1 VKSVPPLLLASLLVG
16 CGGGEP
22 PPQTPAAPPP
32 PAPAKANQ
40 PEAACNELALGMNG
54 LATRVRRA
62 DAPTSAAG
70 ILPLS
75 QLSAAAFGE
84 LRVQMKKALELD
96 ASLAPEVNAL
106 DATLGFEMKSF
117 EAVNKDI
124 ETSAKAMRDVV
135 SEVERLRLPFAV
147 KDVCTKKDVDC
158 SAKARLDGAMERLIW
173 APMFLAKTREDIAAI
188 SFKSPELDGKR
199 TELVRRLEMAERT
212 AADNNRQVE
221 ADSKEAESHKEE
233 LKKNTEALF
242 KRCGM
247 ETLEK
252 AELATK
258 RPQWVTSKEPDL
270 RKMVMVVRVL
280 PEGRIRARLDE
291 WAAVSTGLKREVFSA
306 ATQGGFGSGFFV
318 MPKEGEVYVVTNR
331 HVVDFG
337 DRAVLQMSDGTN
349 IAADI
354 LYTDPH
360 ADLAVLKP
368 DPKKEKD
375 LKLTYGLGLDPE
387 PARDQQVVIA
397 TGYPGLGS
405 KPSYQTTRG
414 YVSNQRFT
422 DTFDGQVYIQHT
434 APVDR
439 GGSGGPLTS
448 EKNLVLGVNTLKIR
462 ERENVAMSVPALE
475 VANAVAHAQTP
486 MNAETLRREAREA
499 CVDVIAEL
507 GNFTN
512 FFGSNALYQRIS
524 LSMVS
529 ENGSTS
535 FNQVADRELSTM
547 LLDEPIDALRIAV
560 VERLLR
566 DARMAHLNPYE
577 ICSTPEPDD
586 FEHILTMDRVRFK
599 VRVGAET
606 KDLVVRREFGRFQLL
621 RFEMLPPQEK
631 AATQPATTKP
641 APAKKKPQA
650 AKK

>member
-1 VKSVPPLLLASLLVG
+1 MSKYVALLALVAVA
-16 CGGGEP
+16 CGGNEP
-22 PPQTPAAPPP
+22 PPQAPAAPPP
-32 PAPAKANQ
+32 APPVKQNQ
-40 PEAACNELALGMNG
+40 PEAACNELALGMNE
-54 LATRVRRA
+54 LASMVRRA
-62 DAPTSAAG
+62 ELPVTAAG
-70 ILPLS
+70 ILRLS
-75 QLSAAAFGE
+75 QRSAEAFGA
-84 LRVQMKKALELD
+84 LRTQMKRALDLD

-106 DATLGFEMKSF
+106 DATLDVELQAFG
-117 EAVNKDI
+117 AVSKQTESD
-124 ETSAKAMRDVV
+124 AKAMRDIVT
-135 SEVERLRLPFAV
+135 EIERLRQPFTV
-147 KDVCTKKDVDC
+147 SGICTKKDVDC
-158 SAKARLDGAMERLIW
+158 PARARVDGALERTIW
-173 APMFLAKTREDIAAI
+173 SPMFIAKTREDVGAVV
-188 SFKSPELDGKR
+188 FKSPELDGKR
-199 TELVRRLEMAERT
+199 TELLRRLEMAERT
-212 AADNNRQVE
+212 ATDSNKQIE
-221 ADSKEAESHKEE
+221 ALTKSAESKKEE

-252 AELATK
+252 AELAT
-258 RPQWVTSKEPDL
+258 RRVQWVTSKEPDL

-291 WAAVSTGLKREVFSA
+291 WANASTGLKREVFSA

-368 DPKKEKD
+368 DPKKQKD

-387 PARDQQVVIA
+387 PAKDQQVVIA

-448 EKNLVLGVNTLKIR
+448 EKALVLGVNTLKIR
-462 ERENVAMSVPALE
+462 ERENVAMSVPSLE
-475 VANAVAHAQTP
+475 VANAIARAEAP
-486 MNAETLRREAREA
+486 MDADRMRRGAREA
-499 CVDVIAEL
+499 CIDVVAEL
-507 GNFTN
+507 GSFTN

-535 FNQVADRELSTM
+535 FNQVADRELSQM

-577 ICSTPEPDD
+577 TCSAPVPDD

-621 RFEMLPPQEK
+621 RFEMLPPQVAKEAEK
-631 AATQPATTKP
+631 ADKP
-641 APAKKKPQA
+641 PPPKKKPQA